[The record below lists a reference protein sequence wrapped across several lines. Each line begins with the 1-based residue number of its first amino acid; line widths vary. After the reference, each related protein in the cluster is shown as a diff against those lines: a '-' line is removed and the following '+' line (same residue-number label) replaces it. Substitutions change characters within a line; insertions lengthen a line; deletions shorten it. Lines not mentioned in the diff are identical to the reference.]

1 MWENLLYQYREGFLP
16 EDFYKQGVAT
26 GIRLAGP
33 KFLEMNIPMQTEF
46 KEEVL
51 RLLAEH
57 ED

>member
-1 MWENLLYQYREGFLP
+1 MEGFLP
-16 EDFYKQGVAT
+16 EDFYNQGVAT

-46 KEEVL
+46 REEVL
-51 RLLAEH
+51 RLLAER